1 MEDIFGSFLDAGT
14 AAKKE
19 LEAAADLAQTVE
31 ELSRRRLGR
40 ITGSRVKVV
49 NFREVRA
56 EGKNKADKLKWL
68 DDMGYTY
75 KLKVLAEKLGK
86 DDVEKLTVKEIDQ
99 VYYTVPGQTVL
110 TEGAQ
115 TYLDELLH
123 EVMSQQSKPSGSS
136 RATEWGHLY
145 EPESME
151 RYKER
156 LLQDNPNYR
165 FEQGVF
171 FRHPTNPLVGATPDM
186 VVFDP
191 AVSETV
197 PVIVVENKC
206 PFNGSHHA
214 AYLRKDEIENRYE
227 DQVLLETLVTGAKE
241 VHFVSYDPRLKHTG
255 FEHLSQLQLIF
266 TKEDLKDQLAELEAR
281 LDAFCDHY
289 RAVCRKYDIDIDD
302 YMNRLDDG
310 EI

>member
-1 MEDIFGSFLDAGT
+1 MMDFDDMLGLGT

-19 LEAAADLAQTVE
+19 LEAAAEFEQVTE
-31 ELSRRRLGR
+31 ELSRCRLGR
-40 ITGSRVKVV
+40 ITGSQVKRISVK
-49 NFREVRA
+49 EVRA
-56 EGKNKADKLKWL
+56 DGSTKAAKIDWL
-68 DDMGYTY
+68 LAKGWGY
-75 KLKVLAEKLGK
+75 KLEKAANAANK
-86 DDVEKLTVKEIDQ
+86 PSIEKLTTKEIDA
-99 VYYTVPGQTVL
+99 VYYSVPGTLELGQ
-110 TEGAQ
+110 GAQ

-123 EVMSQQSKPSGSS
+123 EVMSQQSKPGGSS

-151 RYKER
+151 LYKER

-186 VVFDP
+186 VVYDP

-214 AYLRKDEIENRYE
+214 AYLRKEEIENRYE

-255 FEHLSQLQLIF
+255 FEHLAQLQLVF
-266 TKEDLKDQLAELEAR
+266 SKEQLQDQLSELESR
-281 LDAFCDHY
+281 LDAFCEHY
-289 RAVCRKYDIDIDD
+289 RAICRKYGIDINN
-302 YMNRLDDG
+302 YMNRLDSG